1 MKLHSS
7 RWPAAIACGS
17 ALLLTACGGS
27 GDPDTTSSFSPT
39 SSNAASAKAIGL
51 ADASLKQLDNV
62 LKLAVLSRA
71 TGLSNTLTFTCENGG
86 SATIVLTAAN
96 ARQVSRGDNAS
107 ISANNCVDGSDTA
120 NGAISLS
127 FDNVIGTPSSTS
139 AWSAAMTVTFTNFSF
154 DEGDEANTANGA
166 LTLVYDQVAARNA
179 SFSLTG
185 NEVQLLSVDD
195 GEITDR
201 RLAGFATSGSRNGEV
216 LTYRT
221 AFILSGEDLPRLGD
235 GPYTV
240 ATPTD
245 FVQQEGSNP
254 NQGVLTVTA
263 SDSSSLTLT
272 AIDEENVSL
281 GLDDNGDGTA
291 DLSTT
296 TTWDNLEDQ
305 I

>member
-1 MKLHSS
+1 MKFDSS
-7 RWPAAIACGS
+7 NWPAAVACGS
-17 ALLLTACGGS
+17 ALLLSACGGS
-27 GDPDTTSSFSPT
+27 GDTDTASSSPT
-39 SSNAASAKAIGL
+39 SSNAATTKAVGL
-51 ADASLKQLDNV
+51 ADASIKQLDNV

-86 SATIVLTAAN
+86 TATIVLTAAN

-120 NGAISLS
+120 NGAINLS
-127 FDNVIGTPSSTS
+127 FDNVVGKPSSTS
-139 AWSAAMTVTFTNFSF
+139 AWSGAMTVTFTNFSF

-185 NEVQLLSVDD
+185 NEVQLLSVEE

-201 RLAGFATSGSRNGEV
+201 RLTGFATSGSVNGEV

-221 AFILSGEDLPRLGD
+221 AFTLSGEDLPRLGD
-235 GPYTV
+235 GPYVV
-240 ATPTD
+240 ATTTD
-245 FVQQEGSNP
+245 FVQQEDSNP
-254 NQGVLTVTA
+254 TQGVLTVTA
-263 SDSSSLTLT
+263 SDRSSLTLT
-272 AIDEENVSL
+272 AIDDENVSL